1 MVFVL
6 QMEEIGNSITLK
18 VQKKLTLKNILKMV
32 EISNYYALSPCID
45 NDEIFTIE

>member
-1 MVFVL
+1 MVLVF
-6 QMEEIGNSITLK
+6 QMEEKGNSITLK
-18 VQKKLTLKNILKMV
+18 VQEKLTLKNVLKMV